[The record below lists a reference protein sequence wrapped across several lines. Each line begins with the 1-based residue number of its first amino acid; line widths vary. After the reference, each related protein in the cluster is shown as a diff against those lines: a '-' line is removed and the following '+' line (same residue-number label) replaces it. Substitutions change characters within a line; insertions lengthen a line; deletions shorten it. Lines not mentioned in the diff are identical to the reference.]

1 VVMQPAHYA
10 GLLRPG
16 DHPPP
21 PCTPPRCDPYFN
33 GFGEVLVRDL
43 QLYEAIS
50 QGGGGDVR

>member
-1 VVMQPAHYA
+1 MMEPAHYA

-16 DHPPP
+16 DHPP

-50 QGGGGDVR
+50 